1 MRPRRAHH
9 FMKRLLLLFAAL
21 LVAVTA
27 APRAGAAISV
37 SVFYDSLEPY
47 GEWIDS
53 ADYGY
58 VWHPADVDADWRPYT
73 AGHWVFTDVGWTWV
87 SDEPFGWATYHY
99 GRWVNL
105 VNTGWSWVPDTEWG
119 PAWVSWRRSPRH
131 VGWAPLPPEARFRE
145 ATTISSWVDGYYDIG
160 PGYYNFVEVR
170 QFGAPRLREV
180 VLPARENVTIVNET
194 RNITNITYVNN
205 VVHNGGPE
213 YDVITKES
221 AQPIRRLKLE
231 RQTDFQGGGATRA
244 DALRPRV
251 EGDVLRVMAPSI
263 EAAPNAAPKRVA
275 RKIETAEVNRGWKD
289 VGEKG
294 QADQLRARLKA
305 EAKPPA
311 GLPAKPKFERVMARQ
326 DGAEKP
332 AATEAGTAPVPAA
345 PTAAAPTAPGAGA
358 GEKPA
363 ATTDKSPRTA
373 GPAAQKGGKGGGKNS
388 AAVGAEPASK
398 TAPEGTVAPESNRLG
413 KTAKKGPKGG
423 PLTGAPEEATAR
435 AAEPSSSSP
444 GENADRK
451 GRKRNGPP
459 PTGPA
464 SPAGE
469 SPATTGPED
478 RPPKN
483 RKGESRGTTKPEP
496 SEAAEPASPGSAA
509 ERPARN
515 GRAADVEKAGRREAK
530 RDGVGEL
537 PGRSGAEAG
546 KVREVAPG
554 RGSAAPATTDEEK
567 ARERKKGKK
576 NEPEGQ

>member
-1 MRPRRAHH
+1 
-9 FMKRLLLLFAAL
+9 MKRIFLLFAAAL
-21 LVAVTA
+21 FIVTT
-27 APRAGAAISV
+27 APRAGAAINV

-58 VWHPADVDADWRPYT
+58 VWHPGDVDADWRPYT

-145 ATTISSWVDGYYDIG
+145 ATAISSWVAGYYDIG

-221 AQPIRRLKLE
+221 AQPIRRLKLD
-231 RQTDFQGGGATRA
+231 RQTDFQGGGGSRA

-294 QADQLRARLKA
+294 QAEQLRARLKA

-326 DGAEKP
+326 DRAEKP
-332 AATEAGTAPVPAA
+332 SATEAATAPAPAA

-363 ATTDKSPRTA
+363 ATTEKSPRTA
-373 GPAAQKGGKGGGKNS
+373 GPAGQPGGKSRGKNG
-388 AAVGAEPASK
+388 AAAGAEPASK
-398 TAPEGTVAPESNRLG
+398 TASEGTVAPESNRPG
-413 KTAKKGPKGG
+413 KIAKKGAKGG
-423 PLTGAPEEATAR
+423 GPVTGAPEEATAR

-444 GENADRK
+444 GQNADRK

-464 SPAGE
+464 SSAGE

-478 RPPKN
+478 RPPKAN
-483 RKGESRGTTKPEP
+483 GKLDQG
-496 SEAAEPASPGSAA
+496 AA
-509 ERPARN
+509 

-530 RDGVGEL
+530 RDGAGEL
-537 PGRSGAEAG
+537 PGRPGTEPG

-554 RGSAAPATTDEEK
+554 RGSAAPATPDEEK
-567 ARERKKGKK
+567 AGDRKKGKK
-576 NEPEGQ
+576 KNEPEAQ